1 MDNISVRS
9 LLLESRIDSS
19 FEKQLANLK
28 EIGNKLQELKES
40 SQVMYSLTET
50 DTLLESKN
58 TAVEMFKDS
67 SKIFKNIKKNLREAR
82 DADDLNIKRNRTKI
96 ARDLMEDLKIIV
108 SDIEENLHESL
119 DEMESNIDED
129 LTEVLS
135 ESSFEELYEALNLKY
150 KEIVNIA
157 GNDADRGLEILDKR
171 GRSALF
177 NYLKQFGNTGS
188 GEVSTSTHSSR
199 DDQRFRMKDYIIF
212 YNKDLG
218 YIGVEQVFSRQ

>member
-67 SKIFKNIKKNLREAR
+67 SKIFKNIKKNLKEAR

-188 GEVSTSTHSSR
+188 GDVSKSTHSSR
-199 DDQRFRMKDYIIF
+199 DDQRFRMGDYIVF